1 MIFMTLEMLSKEMII
16 AMKNKDKLRKDTIS
30 ALIGAVKK
38 AGIDKGCRD
47 NIPESLIT
55 EVILKE
61 QKTINEMIDTCPK
74 DRIDLLKEYVN
85 RAEIIKEFAPK
96 MLTEE
101 EIKEEFLNFCK
112 EKNIE
117 LIKNN
122 KAIIM
127 KNFMPTIKGRADGKI
142 ANKIISE
149 NLV

>member
-1 MIFMTLEMLSKEMII
+1 MTLEMLSKEMIA

-47 NIPESLIT
+47 NIPESLVT

>member
-47 NIPESLIT
+47 NIPESLVT

-127 KNFMPTIKGRADGKI
+127 KNFMPTIKGRANGKI

>member
-1 MIFMTLEMLSKEMII
+1 MTLEMLSKEMIV

-74 DRIDLLKEYVN
+74 DRENTLIEYKA
-85 RAEIIKEFAPK
+85 RAAVIAEFAPT
-96 MLTEE
+96 MMTEDEIVMELGMYCTLEGLELT
-101 EIKEEFLNFCK
+101 
-112 EKNIE
+112 
-117 LIKNN
+117 
-122 KAIIM
+122 KANRAAIM
-127 KNFMPTIKGRADGKI
+127 RGFMPTIKGRADGKL
-142 ANKIISE
+142 ANKVITE
-149 NLV
+149 MLV

>member
-1 MIFMTLEMLSKEMII
+1 MTLEMLSKEMII

-30 ALIGAVKK
+30 ALIDAVKK

-47 NIPESLIT
+47 NIPESLVT

>member
-1 MIFMTLEMLSKEMII
+1 MTLEMLSKEMII

-101 EIKEEFLNFCK
+101 EIKKEFLNFCK
-112 EKNIE
+112 ERNIE
-117 LIKNN
+117 LSKNN

>member
-1 MIFMTLEMLSKEMII
+1 MTLEMLSKEMII

-47 NIPESLIT
+47 NIPESLVT

-142 ANKIISE
+142 AKKNISK

>member
-1 MIFMTLEMLSKEMII
+1 MTLEMLSKEMII

-47 NIPESLIT
+47 NIPESLVA

>member
-1 MIFMTLEMLSKEMII
+1 MTLEMLSKEMII

>member
-1 MIFMTLEMLSKEMII
+1 MTLEMLSKEMII

-47 NIPESLIT
+47 NIPESLVI

-74 DRIDLLKEYVN
+74 DRIDLLKEYIN

>member
-1 MIFMTLEMLSKEMII
+1 MTLEMLSKEMII

-47 NIPESLIT
+47 NIPESLVT

-127 KNFMPTIKGRADGKI
+127 KNFMPTIKGRADGKL

-149 NLV
+149 SLT